1 MSGLVVVRLLPA
13 DGEAF
18 GAAPWAG
25 PVLRVRMGSAG
36 SGAEVIAEAGRVR
49 SGSRAVPEGDE
60 HYAVNAEAAL
70 ENRRLACAD
79 VLYAVRPR
87 PPAAAAHWLTRVTA
101 RHPSCALAAAPVTG
115 GGWLALTGSAG
126 GGGNGGGPRVVAGAV
141 GPDQPLLASC
151 LHAWLVR
158 GRSLAELE
166 YVRPLR
172 QGTGGGPTAA
182 GACAHSRR
190 RASAG
195 LVTS

>member
-1 MSGLVVVRLLPA
+1 MSGLVVVRLLSA
-13 DGEAF
+13 GGEAF

-87 PPAAAAHWLTRVTA
+87 PPAAAAHWLTRVAA

-126 GGGNGGGPRVVAGAV
+126 GGRGGGPRVVAGAV

-158 GRSLAELE
+158 GRSLAELA

-172 QGTGGGPTAA
+172 QGTGDGPTAA